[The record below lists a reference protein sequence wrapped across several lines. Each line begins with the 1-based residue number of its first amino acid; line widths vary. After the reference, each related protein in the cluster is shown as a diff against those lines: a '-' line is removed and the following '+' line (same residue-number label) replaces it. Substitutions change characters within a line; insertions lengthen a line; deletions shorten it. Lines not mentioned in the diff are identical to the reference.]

1 MWKCP
6 VCDQENTAATVCPT
20 CGYDRTCDY
29 EQYPTAFAVTTA
41 TPTAPL
47 RRQWQAKQGPALM
60 ELIEAWY
67 DAPQDTAAAER
78 CFRRL
83 ADGGDP
89 AAQYWLGI
97 AYAQGRGAKKDA
109 AQALGWLRKAA
120 QQGHV
125 RAQQKLDAPETQMP
139 DQLFARYQREP
150 DQAKRM
156 EYLKKSAQMG
166 YTPAQAELG
175 DCYAQGRGV
184 EKDYVKASEWYR
196 RAAEQ
201 PPQQPEAPQQTETP
215 QQLFELYQQESDQAK
230 RMDYLKKSA
239 ETGYAQAQAWM
250 ALTYSQGYGVE
261 KNAAEAARWL
271 QRLAQQ
277 NSPEAWYW
285 LGRCYSGGWGVEK
298 DPIQAAQWYQ
308 KAAEQGD
315 KNAQS
320 KLADCY
326 KSGLGVPRDR
336 TQARYWREKANN
348 T

>member
-6 VCDQENTAATVCPT
+6 VCDQENTAATVCPA
-20 CGYDRTCDY
+20 CGYDQTCDY
-29 EQYPTAFAVTTA
+29 EQHPTAFAVTTA
-41 TPTAPL
+41 TPTRTL
-47 RRQWQAKQGPALM
+47 RRQWQAKQGPALL

-67 DAPQDTAAAER
+67 DAPQDPAAAER

-175 DCYAQGRGV
+175 DCYYYGRGV
-184 EKDYVKASEWYR
+184 EDRAQAAQWYRKAADQGHAQAQYELGFCYYIGIGVKKDYVQAIQWFR

-201 PPQQPEAPQQTETP
+201 GHADAQY
-215 QQLFELYQQESDQAK
+215 QL
-230 RMDYLKKSA
+230 
-239 ETGYAQAQAWM
+239 G
-250 ALTYSQGYGVE
+250 
-261 KNAAEAARWL
+261 
-271 QRLAQQ
+271 
-277 NSPEAWYW
+277 
-285 LGRCYSGGWGVEK
+285 
-298 DPIQAAQWYQ
+298 
-308 KAAEQGD
+308 
-315 KNAQS
+315 
-320 KLADCY
+320 DCY
-326 KSGLGVPRDR
+326 YGGLGVKKDSA
-336 TQARYWREKANN
+336 QAVQWYRKAADQGHAEAQYQLGDCYYYGCGVKKDEAQAVLWYRKAAQQGN
-348 T
+348 TDAQCKLAYLL

>member
-6 VCDQENTAATVCPT
+6 VCDQENTVATVCPA

-29 EQYPTAFAVTTA
+29 EQYPTAKPTA
-41 TPTAPL
+41 TL
-47 RRQWQAKQGPALM
+47 RRQWQAKQGPALAD
-60 ELIEAWY
+60 LIADWY
-67 DAPQDTAAAER
+67 DAPQDPAAAEH

-89 AAQYWLGI
+89 AAQYWLSI
-97 AYAQGRGAKKDA
+97 AYAQGRGAEKDE
-109 AQALGWLRKAA
+109 AQALKWFDQSA
-120 QQGHV
+120 QQGYA
-125 RAQQKLDAPETQMP
+125 RAQQKLDAPETPTP
-139 DQLFARYQREP
+139 DQLFARYQQEP

-261 KNAAEAARWL
+261 KNAAEAARWF

-285 LGRCYSGGWGVEK
+285 LGRCYFGGWGVAEDK
-298 DPIQAAQWYQ
+298 VQAAGWFR
-308 KAAEQGD
+308 KAAEQGNND
-315 KNAQS
+315 AQRRLS
-320 KLADCY
+320 TCY
-326 KSGLGVPRDR
+326 ANGWGVPKDPDQAAWWRDKA
-336 TQARYWREKANN
+336 TGEK
-348 T
+348 

>member
-1 MWKCP
+1 M
-6 VCDQENTAATVCPT
+6 
-20 CGYDRTCDY
+20 
-29 EQYPTAFAVTTA
+29 
-41 TPTAPL
+41 TP
-47 RRQWQAKQGPALM
+47 
-60 ELIEAWY
+60 
-67 DAPQDTAAAER
+67 PQDTAAAER

>member
-6 VCDQENTAATVCPT
+6 VCDQENTAATVCPA
-20 CGYDRTCDY
+20 CGYDQTCDY
-29 EQYPTAFAVTTA
+29 EQHPTAFAVTTA
-41 TPTAPL
+41 TPTRTL
-47 RRQWQAKQGPALM
+47 RRQWQAKQGPALL

-277 NSPEAWYW
+277 NSPEA
-285 LGRCYSGGWGVEK
+285 
-298 DPIQAAQWYQ
+298 
-308 KAAEQGD
+308 
-315 KNAQS
+315 
-320 KLADCY
+320 
-326 KSGLGVPRDR
+326 
-336 TQARYWREKANN
+336 
-348 T
+348 

>member
-6 VCDQENTAATVCPT
+6 VCDQENNAATVCPA
-20 CGYDRTCDY
+20 CGYDQTCDY
-29 EQYPTAFAVTTA
+29 EQYPTAFAVKRA
-41 TPTAPL
+41 TPTATL

-97 AYAQGRGAKKDA
+97 AYAQGRG
-109 AQALGWLRKAA
+109 
-120 QQGHV
+120 
-125 RAQQKLDAPETQMP
+125 
-139 DQLFARYQREP
+139 
-150 DQAKRM
+150 
-156 EYLKKSAQMG
+156 
-166 YTPAQAELG
+166 
-175 DCYAQGRGV
+175 V

-201 PPQQPEAPQQTETP
+201 PPQQLEAPQQTETP

-308 KAAEQGD
+308 KAAEHGD

-348 T
+348 N

>member
-6 VCDQENTAATVCPT
+6 VCDQENNAATVCPA

-41 TPTAPL
+41 TPTRTL
-47 RRQWQAKQGPALM
+47 RRRWQAKQGPALAD
-60 ELIEAWY
+60 LIADWY
-67 DAPQDTAAAER
+67 DAPQDPAAAEH

-196 RAAEQ
+196 RAAE
-201 PPQQPEAPQQTETP
+201 PPEPPKQTETP

-239 ETGYAQAQAWM
+239 EMGYAPAQAELGDCYRQNNN
-250 ALTYSQGYGVE
+250 ALAVDWYRKAAQQGY
-261 KNAAEAARWL
+261 AEA
-271 QRLAQQ
+271 QYQ
-277 NSPEAWYW
+277 
-285 LGRCYSGGWGVEK
+285 LGRCYANGIGVK
-298 DPIQAAQWYQ
+298 RDKAQAAEWYRE
-308 KAAEQGD
+308 AADQGHKD
-315 KNAQS
+315 AQRA
-320 KLADCY
+320 LADCY
-326 KSGLGVPRDR
+326 ENGLGVPKDPSL
-336 TQARYWREKANN
+336 AKEWREKTKANN
-348 T
+348 N

>member
-6 VCDQENTAATVCPT
+6 VCETEYDEVTVCPK
-20 CGYDRTCDY
+20 CGFDGSCDY
-29 EQYPTAFAVTTA
+29 EEYPTAFAVAGAKSTRA
-41 TPTAPL
+41 L
-47 RRQWQAKQGPALM
+47 RRQWQAKQGPGLM
-60 ELIEAWY
+60 ELVMRWF

-89 AAQYWLGI
+89 AAQWWLGT
-97 AYAQGRGAKKDA
+97 AYARGWGAEQDA
-109 AQALGWLRKAA
+109 ARAAQWFRKAA
-120 QQGHV
+120 RQGYA